1 MKIFFYLISILLI
14 LFPLKQAKRYRCG
27 ADELKLHPYNIEP
40 TKEEEEEKRRKLETD
55 YTPIKIFMDYTS
67 FIKPDDMTSS
77 IFDNI
82 KNTIEDTL
90 NEFKKFL
97 LIQHVN
103 VDLSGQ
109 L

>member
-1 MKIFFYLISILLI
+1 
-14 LFPLKQAKRYRCG
+14 
-27 ADELKLHPYNIEP
+27 
-40 TKEEEEEKRRKLETD
+40 
-55 YTPIKIFMDYTS
+55 
-67 FIKPDDMTSS
+67 MTSS

-109 L
+109 LENIKESCEIDE

>member
-1 MKIFFYLISILLI
+1 
-14 LFPLKQAKRYRCG
+14 
-27 ADELKLHPYNIEP
+27 
-40 TKEEEEEKRRKLETD
+40 
-55 YTPIKIFMDYTS
+55 MDYTS